1 MTNQYNVNLPSFDD
15 IHKLSTQNPYELEIM
30 RKEIIDEI
38 IRNSEH
44 AEELKEL
51 QTTIDVA
58 FCENNEPID
67 RCFILFGLISKS
79 SQEMIEK
86 TNEIRKINNKVIYQL
101 EK

>member
-1 MTNQYNVNLPSFDD
+1 MTNQYNVNLASFDD
-15 IHKLSTQNPYELEIM
+15 IHKMSIQNPYELEMM

-38 IRNSEH
+38 IKYSKH
-44 AEELKEL
+44 SEELRKL

-58 FCENNEPID
+58 FCDNEEPID